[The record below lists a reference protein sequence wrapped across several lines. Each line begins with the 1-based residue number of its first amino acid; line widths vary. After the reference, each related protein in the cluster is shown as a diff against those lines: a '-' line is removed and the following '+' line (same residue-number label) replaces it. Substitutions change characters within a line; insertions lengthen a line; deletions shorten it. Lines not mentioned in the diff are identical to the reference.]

1 MAPGQQWAL
10 PAPEGPDVSAQI
22 ISANPERR
30 AGCQLEGLVCI
41 SLPGSS
47 AARGDLGF
55 KSDKISMNFPI
66 FLSSCLGS
74 EVEVC
79 KQKGWKRSI
88 SRLATN
94 RLFPES

>member
-22 ISANPERR
+22 ISANPDRR

-55 KSDKISMNFPI
+55 KSDKISINFPI
-66 FLSSCLGS
+66 VLSSCLGS

-79 KQKGWKRSI
+79 KQKGWK
-88 SRLATN
+88 
-94 RLFPES
+94 